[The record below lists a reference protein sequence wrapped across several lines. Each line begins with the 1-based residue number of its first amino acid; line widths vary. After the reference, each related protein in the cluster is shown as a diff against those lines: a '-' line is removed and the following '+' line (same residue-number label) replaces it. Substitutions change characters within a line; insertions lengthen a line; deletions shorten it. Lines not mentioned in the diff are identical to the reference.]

1 MIKYFKSIMQ
11 TCLFKDF
18 KHVLFNV
25 SRAQHSI
32 PFVVISTTTT
42 AAAAAAAAATTTT
55 TTTTTT
61 SPP

>member
-1 MIKYFKSIMQ
+1 MQ

-18 KHVLFNV
+18 IHVLFNV

-42 AAAAAAAAATTTT
+42 AAAAATTTT

-61 SPP
+61 TPPP

>member
-1 MIKYFKSIMQ
+1 MIKYFKSIML

-18 KHVLFNV
+18 KQVLFNV

-42 AAAAAAAAATTTT
+42 AAAAAATTT